1 MSDYCGN
8 IAKTYKIFEKM
19 ICLPDKTNQR
29 NFSKIPCLIKDKLGI
44 AITIRAYQDKDYKS
58 LIDMYDKFEPK
69 RIAMGLPH
77 SDKKL
82 RDNWINCIL
91 KSFFNTIAI
100 HQNKIIGHS
109 AIDIFRNKSSPEYM
123 IFLDQDFRNR
133 GIGTSQTMIIKK
145 ICEEF
150 GCKQIWVAIT
160 CHSMLGIK
168 LFKKLGFKF
177 TGKIGPER
185 EMVLKLKPKSKR

>member
-1 MSDYCGN
+1 
-8 IAKTYKIFEKM
+8 M
-19 ICLPDKTNQR
+19 ICLPDKTNQQ
-29 NFSKIPCLIKDKLGI
+29 NLSKISFAIKDKLGI
-44 AITIRAYQDKDYKS
+44 AITIRAYQAKDYNR

-82 RDNWINCIL
+82 RDNWIDGIV

-100 HQNKIIGHS
+100 HQNKIIGHA
-109 AIDIFRNKSSPEYM
+109 AIDILRNKSSPEYM
-123 IFLDQDFRNR
+123 IFLDHDFRNR

-150 GCKQIWVAIT
+150 GCKQIWVAVSCNSIL
-160 CHSMLGIK
+160 CVK
-168 LFKKLGFKF
+168 VFKKAGFKF
-177 TGKIGPER
+177 TGAMGPER
-185 EMVLKLKPKSKR
+185 EMVLKIKPKSKK

>member
-1 MSDYCGN
+1 M
-8 IAKTYKIFEKM
+8 
-19 ICLPDKTNQR
+19 CLPDRTNKH
-29 NFSKIPCLIKDKLGI
+29 NFSKISLAIKDKLGV
-44 AITIRAYQDKDYKS
+44 AITIRAYQAKDYRR

-69 RIAMGLPH
+69 GIAMGLPH
-77 SDKKL
+77 FDKKL
-82 RDNWINCIL
+82 RHNWIDCIV

-100 HQNKIIGHS
+100 YQNKIIGHS

-145 ICEEF
+145 ICKEF
-150 GCKQIWVAIT
+150 GCKQIWVAVT

-168 LFKKLGFKF
+168 VFKKLGFKF
-177 TGKIGPER
+177 TGTIGPER
-185 EMVLKLKPKSKR
+185 EMVLELKPKSKR

>member
-1 MSDYCGN
+1 
-8 IAKTYKIFEKM
+8 M
-19 ICLPDKTNQR
+19 ICLPDKTNQY
-29 NFSKIPCLIKDKLGI
+29 NLLKTSCSIKDKLGI
-44 AITIRAYQDKDYKS
+44 AITIRAYRVGDFQR
-58 LIDMYDKFEPK
+58 LMDMYDKFEPK

-82 RDNWINCIL
+82 RDNWIDCIV

-100 HQNKIIGHS
+100 HQNKIIGH
-109 AIDIFRNKSSPEYM
+109 AAVDIFRNKSFPEYM

-160 CHSMLGIK
+160 CHSILGIK
-168 LFKKLGFKF
+168 VFKKSGFKF
-177 TGKIGPER
+177 TGTIGPER
-185 EMVLKLKPKSKR
+185 EMVLKLKPKSKK

>member
-1 MSDYCGN
+1 
-8 IAKTYKIFEKM
+8 M
-19 ICLPDKTNQR
+19 ICLPGKTNQR
-29 NFSKIPCLIKDKLGI
+29 NFSKIPCLIKDKLGVNI
-44 AITIRAYQDKDYKS
+44 RIRAYQVEDYPR
-58 LIDMYDKFEPK
+58 LIDMYDRFEPK

-82 RDNWINCIL
+82 RDNWIDCIL
-91 KSFFNTIAI
+91 SSFFNTVAI
-100 HQNKIIGHS
+100 CQNKIIGHA
-109 AIDIFRNKSSPEYM
+109 AIDILRNKSSPEYM

-177 TGKIGPER
+177 TGTIGPER